1 MAEININNKD
11 VQKKNKPQKATL
23 RVDFTPLVDMNM
35 LLICFFMFCT
45 TLSISQVMDIAM
57 PADGSPTKSP
67 ESRSLTLILDRDE
80 VYYYHGFP
88 DYEDFN
94 SLKKTNY
101 RNLRNVLLDKNA
113 ALVEKVSLLKQ
124 QFAKKEISQKD
135 YKLQMENIKKSKDG
149 AIVMIKPLK
158 SSSYRNLVET
168 LDEMQICN
176 IGQYTILEVEEADN
190 FLLDNLN
197 SKSELTAL
205 SNKKLP

>member
-1 MAEININNKD
+1 MAEINTNGKD
-11 VQKKNKPQKATL
+11 VFKKNKPQKATL
-23 RVDFTPLVDMNM
+23 RVDFTTMVDMNM

-57 PADGSPTKSP
+57 PADRSPTKSP

-176 IGQYTILEVEEADN
+176 IGQYTILEVEEADI

-197 SKSELTAL
+197 SKGELTAL